1 MANTFLKDESALE
14 RAIEENVRAA
24 LEEDIGTG
32 DLTASLI
39 PEIAHAEATVISR
52 EPAILCGTL
61 WFERVFAHIDPR
73 VEIHWKIK
81 EGERVAADEILCQL
95 TGPARALLSG
105 ERTALNFL
113 QTLSGTATATRK
125 YVQIL
130 GNSRTKLLDTRKTLP
145 GLRVAQK
152 YAVHCGGGQ
161 NHRMGLYDA
170 ILIKENHI
178 AAAGSIFDAVMQA
191 RKISPGV
198 TVEVETENLEELEQA
213 LASGADIIMLDE
225 FSPDQIRE
233 AVHRVQ
239 GKAKLEVSG
248 NINASCLKELA
259 ELGVDYVSIGA
270 LTKHLR
276 AIDLSM
282 RFSRIDD

>member
-1 MANTFLKDESALE
+1 MTNNFMADSSALE
-14 RAIEENVRAA
+14 RAIEKNVRAA

-39 PEIAHAEATVISR
+39 PEAAYAEATVISR
-52 EPAILCGTL
+52 EPAIICGTF

-73 VEIHWKIK
+73 VNIHWKIN
-81 EGERVAADEILCQL
+81 EGERAAANETLCQL
-95 TGPARALLSG
+95 AGPARALLSG

-113 QTLSGTATATRK
+113 QTLSGTATVTRE
-125 YVQIL
+125 YVQKL
-130 GNSRTKLLDTRKTLP
+130 KGSRTKLLDTRKTLP
-145 GLRVAQK
+145 GLRMAQK
-152 YAVHCGGGQ
+152 YAVQCGGGL

-225 FSPDQIRE
+225 FSLDQIRE
-233 AVHRVQ
+233 AVRRVQ
-239 GKAKLEVSG
+239 GRAKLEVSG
-248 NINASCLKELA
+248 NINASSLKELA

-282 RFSRIDD
+282 RFSRISD